1 MKITAIRSL
10 LLLTL
15 VFSVTACSSVR
26 MRGQSAGVAADSSR
40 ASLEHLDP
48 QSVNSKWR
56 GWDYVVEK
64 LRDDGISE
72 KLLAAVYR
80 DSRMPLKERIP
91 FKLAP
96 VESRAIYKQ
105 FTEKSQIELA
115 RTFMSNYRDTLAAA
129 ARRFKV
135 SPAVVSA
142 ILMIESRFGE
152 VTGEH
157 LVAYRLSRVASAP
170 EDRNVQ
176 WNYERLS
183 KETPNISLRALK
195 KRAEYLDKTFYPEI
209 RTLLQMAERD
219 GLDVFQLKGSI
230 SGAFGLP
237 QFLPTS
243 FEKYAVDGDGDG
255 EISVFKLEDA
265 IFSVANYFAESG
277 WRDGLSQSRKHDVV
291 MKYNKSKAYAE
302 AVLKIAGELEAEAK
316 KIVAEKGRRQSW

>member
-1 MKITAIRSL
+1 MKHSALKYFL
-10 LLLTL
+10 LLILGFAL
-15 VFSVTACSSVR
+15 SSCSSVR
-26 MRGQSAGVAADSSR
+26 MRGQAPGADSGQTR
-40 ASLEHLDP
+40 ASLEYLDP
-48 QSVNSKWR
+48 ESVNSKWR
-56 GWDYVVEK
+56 GWDYLVEK

-72 KLLAAVYR
+72 KLLSDVYR
-80 DSRMPLKERIP
+80 DSRIPLKERIP

-105 FTEKSQIELA
+105 FTEKDQIEQA
-115 RTFMSNYRDTLAAA
+115 RSFMSNYRDALAAA
-129 ARRFKV
+129 AKRFKV
-135 SPAVVSA
+135 SPALITA
-142 ILMIESRFGE
+142 ILMIESRFGN

-157 LVAYRLSRVASAP
+157 LVVYRLSRVASAP

-183 KETPNISLRALK
+183 KETPNISLKALK

-209 RTLLQMAERD
+209 RILLQMAERD
-219 GLDVFQLKGSI
+219 GLDVFGLKGSI

-237 QFLPTS
+237 QFLPSS

-265 IFSVANYFAESG
+265 IFSVANYFSESG

-291 MKYNKSKAYAE
+291 LKYNKSKAYAE
-302 AVLKIAGELEAEAK
+302 AVLKIAGELEADAK